1 MVYSSESVGMRLE
14 GVDLTNDAERDLG
27 IAMQAGDGSEYPFA
41 LADMTGA
48 GGDDAEPYFWP
59 LAVLPFDGI
68 SSLQDAI
75 AQLREGS
82 SKLVIVDTANARID
96 LANRQLRA
104 SDTII
109 EIEATGIHTLDV
121 DATEVNLGGE
131 GATWFWV
138 EALQEVQESPAS
150 TTPPTSV
157 NIRYRARWVCRESD
171 GTVPRV
177 ERVSI
182 QKDLALP
189 EDGRR
194 FGREQLDAHGRI
206 KETLIA
212 DLITGFGEVVPEGS
226 GVTISQALIGRVPQL
241 VGLTPADVL
250 RVERVE
256 MSAPDEGD
264 LIQQT
269 LRLLRRADESRYRDD
284 WRRTLLERVGTD

>member
-1 MVYSSESVGMRLE
+1 M
-14 GVDLTNDAERDLG
+14 DLPNRVLLAT
-27 IAMQAGDGSEYPFA
+27 GD
-41 LADMTGA
+41 
-48 GGDDAEPYFWP
+48 
-59 LAVLPFDGI
+59 
-68 SSLQDAI
+68 
-75 AQLREGS
+75 
-82 SKLVIVDTANARID
+82 
-96 LANRQLRA
+96 
-104 SDTII
+104 II
-109 EIEATGIHTLDV
+109 EVEATGIHALNVGGVETDV
-121 DATEVNLGGE
+121 GGV
-131 GATWFWV
+131 GSTWSWS
-138 EALQEVQESPAS
+138 EALQEVQETPAS
-150 TTPPTSV
+150 DPPPTGV
-157 NIRYRARWVCRESD
+157 NIRYRGRWVCREST

-212 DLITGFGEVVPEGS
+212 DLITGFGKVVPEGS
-226 GVTISQALIGRVPQL
+226 GVTISQALIVRVPQL